1 MKEFREARA
10 SEMTT
15 MRCGGTIARLYEPDT
30 KEQLAEL
37 LGLLDSFI
45 VLGGGSNMIF
55 GDEPLETPVIRLGKG
70 FGGIERQE
78 GVLAVGA
85 SVSTAALLGY
95 CLRNAL
101 TGLEFL
107 TGIPGTLGGAL
118 WMNAGTVDRGVMDTV
133 LAVEC
138 LDREGTH
145 TLARKEV
152 PYRYRWGGFPEGMV
166 ITGARLEMDSTPCI
180 IEAHVNDDIVF
191 IEIARGINREK
202 IDLLRFKIRELLDL
216 YGIQKP
222 RVLLMISDMEL
233 SFVDGSNLEFLLETV
248 VEASGARTR
257 NIKILARSSFVREF
271 VAGRPEF
278 SDIEVLSS
286 LEFALD
292 GLVADAAL
300 AADAPEDKAAIITD
314 RILRAQPS
322 SGNESVTMRFEQ
334 EKGKPARIME
344 TAGDLGGGLEI
355 AVVDDD
361 FVIQELLK
369 TTFGELKA
377 TVSTFANGRL
387 FLDAVRSRVFDLVFL
402 DLRMPEVDGFGVLA
416 ELHAQ
421 DLDMPIIVL
430 SAVTQRESVVKAFQA
445 GVKSYLVK
453 PLKPEHILRK
463 TLEILKA
470 NF

>member
-1 MKEFREARA
+1 MPKSSVLIIDESDLFRDYLK
-10 SEMTT
+10 
-15 MRCGGTIARLYEPDT
+15 ARL
-30 KEQLAEL
+30 
-37 LGLLDSFI
+37 S
-45 VLGGGSNMIF
+45 
-55 GDEPLETPVIRLGKG
+55 R
-70 FGGIERQE
+70 
-78 GVLAVGA
+78 
-85 SVSTAALLGY
+85 
-95 CLRNAL
+95 
-101 TGLEFL
+101 TGLE
-107 TGIPGTLGGAL
+107 
-118 WMNAGTVDRGVMDTV
+118 VDTAINGLDGMAKMRNNPPNLVVMDYHLTRRTCREV
-133 LAVEC
+133 LEEKAKNPNLAAVPVILTAQKIDKNRLLE
-138 LDREGTH
+138 LVQFNIRKVFMKPIKMDAFYQ
-145 TLARKEV
+145 TLSD
-152 PYRYRWGGFPEGMV
+152 
-166 ITGARLEMDSTPCI
+166 ITGARLEMDATPCI
-180 IEAHVNDDIVF
+180 IEAHVNDNIVF

-248 VEASGARTR
+248 VEASAAKPR
-257 NIKILARSSFVREF
+257 NIKILSRSTFLREF

-278 SDIEVLSS
+278 SEIEVLSS

-314 RILRAQPS
+314 RILRAQPTV
-322 SGNESVTMRFEQ
+322 GAGEAVTMRFEQ
-334 EKGKPARIME
+334 EKNAPAPIME
-344 TAGDLGGGLEI
+344 AAKDLGSGLEI

-369 TTFGELKA
+369 TTFGAIKA
-377 TVSTFANGRL
+377 TVSTFSNGRV

-416 ELHAQ
+416 ELRAQ

-453 PLKPEHILRK
+453 PLKPEHILKK